1 MVDKEEI
8 RKVIEAIDVFK
19 LLSIK
24 GESER
29 AEYGRISLI
38 WGLFSFFIFLYFGLE
53 CVFLGN
59 YGWDFL
65 IFVAAFFHT
74 LPISTFLPSF
84 LYWGTSAL
92 IIYIILKVFSSLSLF
107 YVLFISLLIFGFI
120 FLYRLSAKRK
130 INKNSVPIK
139 YSLSG
144 QIGIAWMLIF
154 SSVSLV
160 LNALLIHFNKNSL
173 AVDFNF
179 LYFLIYGYILS
190 IAIFISGLVIN
201 FYFILGIVGMFLVPI
216 VALLSTKFG
225 YILISLLAL
234 VYGLYG
240 GYVYFKNKSKEGR

>member
-1 MVDKEEI
+1 MIDKGEI
-8 RKVIEAIDVFK
+8 RKVIETIDVFK

-53 CVFLGN
+53 CSFLGEN
-59 YGWDFL
+59 GWVFV
-65 IFVAAFFHT
+65 IFAVAFFHT
-74 LPISTFLPSF
+74 LPISTVVPSL
-84 LYWGTSAL
+84 LYWSTSSL
-92 IIYIILKVFSSLSLF
+92 IIYILLKVSSSLTLF
-107 YVLFISLLIFGFI
+107 YVVYILLLVVGFI
-120 FLYRLSAKRK
+120 FLYRLGTKRK
-130 INKNSVPIK
+130 TIKNPVPIK

-144 QIGIAWMLIF
+144 QIGITWMLIF

-160 LNALLIHFNKNSL
+160 LNAMLVYFNKNL
-173 AVDFNF
+173 IAFDFNF

-190 IAIFISGLVIN
+190 IAIFISGLIVN

-216 VALLSTKFG
+216 VGPFSAKLG

-240 GYVYFKNKSKEGR
+240 GYVYVKNRPGEEK

>member
-8 RKVIEAIDVFK
+8 RKVIETIDVFK

-38 WGLFSFFIFLYFGLE
+38 WGLFSFCIFLYFGLG
-53 CVFLGN
+53 CAFLGN
-59 YGWDFL
+59 YGWIFL

-92 IIYIILKVFSSLSLF
+92 IIYIILEVFSSLSLF

-120 FLYRLSAKRK
+120 FLYQLSAKRK
-130 INKNSVPIK
+130 TNKSPVPIK

-144 QIGIAWMLIF
+144 QIGITWMLIF

-160 LNALLIHFNKNSL
+160 LNALLIYFNKNSL

-179 LYFLIYGYILS
+179 LYFLIYGYIFS

-201 FYFILGIVGMFLVPI
+201 FYFILGIVGMFLVP
-216 VALLSTKFG
+216 VVVLLSTKFG

-240 GYVYFKNKSKEGR
+240 GYVYFKNKSKEGL

>member
-8 RKVIEAIDVFK
+8 KKVIETIDVFK

-38 WGLFSFFIFLYFGLE
+38 WGLFSFCIFLYFGLE
-53 CVFLGN
+53 CSFLGT
-59 YGWDFL
+59 YGWVFL

-84 LYWGTSAL
+84 LYWCASAL
-92 IIYIILKVFSSLSLF
+92 LIYVLLQVSSSIALFYIIYIFLL
-107 YVLFISLLIFGFI
+107 VLGFI
-120 FLYRLSAKRK
+120 FLYRLGTKRK
-130 INKNSVPIK
+130 TTKNPVPIK

-144 QIGIAWMLIF
+144 QIGITWMLIF

-160 LNALLIHFNKNSL
+160 LNALLAYFNKNSI

-190 IAIFISGLVIN
+190 IAIFISGLIMN

-216 VALLSTKFG
+216 IGPISTKLG
-225 YILISLLAL
+225 YILVSLLAL
-234 VYGLYG
+234 IYGLYG
-240 GYVYFKNKSKEGR
+240 GFIYFKNKQQEQR